1 MPDAADEILA
11 IGQMDRLSS
20 ERKTVL
26 TSRKAST
33 GNSLPSSI
41 VPLAGAAKCGV
52 DYLHDAIKSLRPHHL
67 LAVPGLLWLL
77 VFAIAP
83 LGFLAVISFWTS
95 TIFGLSE
102 SFTLDNYRAIFRD
115 PVYFGVL
122 LSTLRVALLTTAFS
136 LIVGYP
142 IAWYLTRLGGM
153 KKNVC
158 VLLLFMPFWTSYV
171 VRTFVWLPM
180 LGRTGLVNELL
191 LWAGITTQPLDW
203 LLYNEGTVYVGLV
216 YVYSLYMILPIY
228 LSLDRLDPRLLEA
241 GADLGASPH
250 QTFRRIVL
258 PLSMPGVV
266 SGSVMVFLLACGAY
280 VTPQLLGGPSGI
292 MFGNIIASQ
301 FLNNNNWAFG
311 AALALVLI
319 SVVFAGLLI
328 SGRRLR
334 LDQVFIGGA
343 H

>member
-1 MPDAADEILA
+1 MPDAADEVL
-11 IGQMDRLSS
+11 DRLSS

-26 TSRKAST
+26 TNRKTSI

-41 VPLAGAAKCGV
+41 LPVAGAAKGSKA
-52 DYLHDAIKSLRPHHL
+52 YLHGAIKSLRPHHL
-67 LAVPGLLWLL
+67 LAVPGVLWLL

-83 LGFLAVISFWTS
+83 LGFLAVISLWTS

-102 SFTLDNYRAIFRD
+102 TFTLDNYRAIFRD

-180 LGRTGLVNELL
+180 LGRTGLVNQLL
-191 LWAGITTQPLDW
+191 VWAGITTQ
-203 LLYNEGTVYVGLV
+203 
-216 YVYSLYMILPIY
+216 
-228 LSLDRLDPRLLEA
+228 R
-241 GADLGASPH
+241 
-250 QTFRRIVL
+250 
-258 PLSMPGVV
+258 
-266 SGSVMVFLLACGAY
+266 
-280 VTPQLLGGPSGI
+280 
-292 MFGNIIASQ
+292 
-301 FLNNNNWAFG
+301 
-311 AALALVLI
+311 
-319 SVVFAGLLI
+319 
-328 SGRRLR
+328 
-334 LDQVFIGGA
+334 
-343 H
+343 

>member
-1 MPDAADEILA
+1 MPDAADEVLA
-11 IGQMDRLSS
+11 IGQIDRLSS
-20 ERKTVL
+20 ELKTVL
-26 TSRKAST
+26 TSRKASI

-41 VPLAGAAKCGV
+41 VPVAGAAKGSKA
-52 DYLHDAIKSLRPHHL
+52 YLHGAIKSLRPHHL

-102 SFTLDNYRAIFRD
+102 TFTLDNYRAIFRD

-180 LGRTGLVNELL
+180 LGRTGLVNQLL
-191 LWAGITTQPLDW
+191 VWAGITTQPLDW
-203 LLYNEGTVYVGLV
+203 LLYNEGTVYIGLV

-241 GADLGASPH
+241 GADLGANPY

-266 SGSVMVFLLACGAY
+266 SGGVMVFLLACGAY

-319 SVVFAGLLI
+319 SLVFAGLLI
-328 SGRRLR
+328 CGRRLR